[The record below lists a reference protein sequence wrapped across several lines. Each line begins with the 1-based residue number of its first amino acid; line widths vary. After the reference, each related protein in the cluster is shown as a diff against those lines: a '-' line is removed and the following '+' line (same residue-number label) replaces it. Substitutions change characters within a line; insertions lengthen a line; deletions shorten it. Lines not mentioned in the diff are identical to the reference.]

1 MSPTP
6 REQLARDLDRRSP
19 ALDVDR
25 LTTGARREGTTLR
38 RRRRLL
44 AVAGTVA
51 ALTVGTVGVVAT
63 LPDAAPQ
70 SRDQVAA
77 GPTTTPSPPP
87 PPATTTEAPPGP
99 ATARGAV
106 AALDWALRQA
116 VPGTTSD
123 YFGQPS
129 NPPQDGSSGD
139 YYAQLVF
146 DDGAG
151 AGEVGL
157 NVQFDGGFV
166 SSCEESTWAVRCR
179 SRALPGGGRLTTYD
193 EESPA
198 AGGTHVRR
206 VADLLRPDG
215 VRVVVSASN
224 GFDLSAN
231 RYDVRRPEP
240 AFTVAQ
246 LAAVVRR
253 GFWGH
258 TLPGRYLEAGEQ
270 LRPFREDT
278 GLAEATPAD

>member
-1 MSPTP
+1 M
-6 REQLARDLDRRSP
+6 
-19 ALDVDR
+19 
-25 LTTGARREGTTLR
+25 
-38 RRRRLL
+38 
-44 AVAGTVA
+44 
-51 ALTVGTVGVVAT
+51 
-63 LPDAAPQ
+63 
-70 SRDQVAA
+70 
-77 GPTTTPSPPP
+77 
-87 PPATTTEAPPGP
+87 
-99 ATARGAV
+99 
-106 AALDWALRQA
+106 
-116 VPGTTSD
+116 PGTTSD
-123 YFGQPS
+123 YFGQS
-129 NPPQDGSSGD
+129 SGPPEAGVSSGD

-166 SSCEESTWAVRCR
+166 STCEESTWAVWCR
-179 SRALPGGGRLTTYD
+179 SRVLPEGGRLTTYG

-246 LAAVVRR
+246 LVTVVRR

-270 LRPFREDT
+270 LRPFREDS
-278 GLAEATPAD
+278 GSVVVTPAD